1 MMQNNSLREKDIALD
16 LLTSSKRTIATLAKV
31 LTETTNSQLRDTLKS
46 ELNNCINSHY
56 RLSDIAINKEW
67 YNAYDDPQ
75 QQLQQELEQGLSGV
89 NKVTQ

>member
-16 LLTSSKRTIATLAKV
+16 LLTSSKGTIATLAKV

-56 RLSDIAINKEW
+56 RLSDMAINKGW
-67 YNAYDDPQ
+67 YNAYEDPQ
-75 QQLQQELEQGLSGV
+75 QQLQQELQQGLSGV